1 MTRSTP
7 ASPCI
12 NVCRMDPENG
22 LCSGCHRTLEEI
34 AGWSRFDDLAR
45 QAILDRLAERQ
56 RQASA
61 DTTEK
66 S

>member
-1 MTRSTP
+1 
-7 ASPCI
+7 
-12 NVCRMDPENG
+12 MDPENG